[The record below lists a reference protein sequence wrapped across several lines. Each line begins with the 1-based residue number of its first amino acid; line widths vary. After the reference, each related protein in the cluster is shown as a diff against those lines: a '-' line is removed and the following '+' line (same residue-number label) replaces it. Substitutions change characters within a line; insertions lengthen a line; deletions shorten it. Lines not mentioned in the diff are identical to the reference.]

1 MPQPLTENDYA
12 KIVLG
17 KQRGEYID
25 AATRDRIRK
34 DLDYY
39 NKRAIDMMME
49 APQKQQAPQFMSLT
63 NSEGRVI
70 DVLVKPDG
78 TPQVVEP
85 KTQNTQ
91 QGIMTMVNPTNAV
104 PVVNPQTGQPIMGY
118 AADPMM
124 GDAPQTIGAYGAQP
138 QQSPAP
144 SPTPQAAPMPTS
156 PAQAAPAQQSS
167 QLVRVI
173 APDGRTGSIPA
184 AQVDQALQQ
193 GFRLAP

>member
-1 MPQPLTENDYA
+1 MVVGKDVS
-12 KIVLG
+12 IVDHEAD
-17 KQRGEYID
+17 KKAYEYYSKKAID
-25 AATRDRIRK
+25 AAM
-34 DLDYY
+34 
-39 NKRAIDMMME
+39 AV
-49 APQKQQAPQFMSLT
+49 QQPAQPPQFMSLT

-124 GDAPQTIGAYGAQP
+124 GSMPSPAPLAGGQMAATNAPTAAPVQT
-138 QQSPAP
+138 PAP
-144 SPTPQAAPMPTS
+144 SPTPP
-156 PAQAAPAQQSS
+156 
-167 QLVRVI
+167 QLRDGMIVR
-173 APDGRTGSIPA
+173 
-184 AQVDQALQQ
+184 Q
-193 GFRLAP
+193 GGVTYKIVNGQPVVVP